1 MSHLDVTRSNDI
13 GNGRLKKLA
22 VAAKAFNHNDIR
34 KHDSDVKQGA
44 VAIVRSILH
53 SCSMSFSGRSKEI
66 QHCLQ
71 ILLNLYRCSEERLC
85 ASFCTDGIIILDL
98 LEIIEINYRL
108 GKKGDIPTLV
118 LAQHVVDKLSS
129 VRVPL
134 SMVNEQEQLLS
145 SLIGNITGCT
155 GHLVMTMSMKIL
167 AAISEHSKNKQ
178 AMFNFP
184 KLMNAVA
191 LGATYMFE
199 SVREESARIIMN
211 LSVEPKNKNELA
223 RSSLGLVLALT
234 RGGQLSR
241 VYAIQALGHMSSQIP
256 MNKVIVV
263 NYGNGVVVTV
273 LLQVASS
280 RTDTDLRVLATRILG
295 NLTCQATAVQICHHP
310 SLLVTL
316 SSLACLEGEKLDKVA
331 SNSALIVKKIATY
344 VRSSDTCHRHLL
356 QAMVTISYGKSTAAL
371 VWTVKAFMEQ
381 AGFPEDRLSM
391 IGHKGILSA
400 LTMLTNDENDFVR
413 DHSLD
418 ALVKL
423 AVDVSM
429 ARNVTVDKVLRSV
442 ASNSQQGGFG
452 LQQNRNK
459 RQSSPRYSPKS
470 VAFDVDFASYL

>member
-1 MSHLDVTRSNDI
+1 
-13 GNGRLKKLA
+13 LKKLA
-22 VAAKAFNHNDIR
+22 VAAKAFNHNDMR
-34 KHDSDVKQGA
+34 KHDNDVKQGA
-44 VAIVRSILH
+44 VAILRNILR
-53 SCSMSFSGRSKEI
+53 SCSMTFSGRSKEV

-71 ILLNLYRCSEERLC
+71 ILLHLYRCSEERLC
-85 ASFCTDGIIILDL
+85 ASYCTDGIIILDL
-98 LEIIEINYRL
+98 LEIIEINYRM
-108 GKKGDIPTLV
+108 GKKGDISTLV
-118 LAQHVVDKLSS
+118 LAQRIIDKLSS
-129 VRVPL
+129 IRVPL
-134 SMVNEQEQLLS
+134 SMVKEQEQLLS

-155 GHLVMTMSMKIL
+155 GSLVMNISFKIL
-167 AAISEHSKNKQ
+167 ASLSKHSKNKQ
-178 AMFNFP
+178 AMFIFP

-211 LSVEPKNKNELA
+211 LSVEPKNRTELA
-223 RSSLGLVLALT
+223 RSALGLILALT

-241 VYAIQALGHMSSQIP
+241 VYAIQALGHMSSQVP
-256 MNKVIVV
+256 MNKVIMV
-263 NYGNGVVVTV
+263 NYGNGVVVTM
-273 LLQVASS
+273 LLQVALSLN
-280 RTDTDLRVLATRILG
+280 TDTDLRVLATRILR
-295 NLTCQATAVQICHHP
+295 NLTCQATAVQICRHP
-310 SLLVTL
+310 SLLITL

-356 QAMVTISYGKSTAAL
+356 EAMVTISYGKSTAAL
-371 VWTVKAFMEQ
+371 VWCVKAFTEQ
-381 AGFPEDRLSM
+381 VAFPEDRLSM

-400 LTMLTNDENDFVR
+400 LTLLTNDENGFVR

-442 ASNSQQGGFG
+442 SEQEGLG

-459 RQSSPRYSPKS
+459 RQSPPRYSPKS

>member
-1 MSHLDVTRSNDI
+1 M
-13 GNGRLKKLA
+13 KKLTA
-22 VAAKAFNHNDIR
+22 AAKAFDHNDIR
-34 KHDSDVKQGA
+34 KHDSDIKTGA

-118 LAQHVVDKLSS
+118 LAQRIIDKLSS
-129 VRVPL
+129 IRVPL
-134 SMVNEQEQLLS
+134 SMVKEQEQLLS

-155 GHLVMTMSMKIL
+155 GQLVMNMSMKIL

-178 AMFNFP
+178 AMFIFP
-184 KLMNAVA
+184 KLMGAVA
-191 LGATYMFE
+191 LGARYMFE

-211 LSVEPKNKNELA
+211 LSVEPKNRTELA
-223 RSSLGLVLALT
+223 RSGLGLVLALT

-241 VYAIQALGHMSSQIP
+241 VYAIQALGHMSSQVP
-256 MNKVIVV
+256 MNKVIMV

-280 RTDTDLRVLATRILG
+280 SKTDTDLRVLATRILC

-316 SSLACLEGEKLDKVA
+316 SSLACLRGEKLDKVA

-344 VRSSDTCHRHLL
+344 VRSS
-356 QAMVTISYGKSTAAL
+356 AN
-371 VWTVKAFMEQ
+371 E
-381 AGFPEDRLSM
+381 
-391 IGHKGILSA
+391 
-400 LTMLTNDENDFVR
+400 
-413 DHSLD
+413 
-418 ALVKL
+418 
-423 AVDVSM
+423 
-429 ARNVTVDKVLRSV
+429 
-442 ASNSQQGGFG
+442 
-452 LQQNRNK
+452 
-459 RQSSPRYSPKS
+459 
-470 VAFDVDFASYL
+470 